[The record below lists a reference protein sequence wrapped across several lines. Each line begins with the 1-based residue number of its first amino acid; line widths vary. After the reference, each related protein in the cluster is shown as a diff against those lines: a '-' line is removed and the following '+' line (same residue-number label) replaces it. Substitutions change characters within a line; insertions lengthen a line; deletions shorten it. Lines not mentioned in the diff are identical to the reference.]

1 MKTRIFLSFLLA
13 ALLVLAG
20 WEAQAQSLVKKV
32 NCTKGQTITRALRGC
47 DGIPVTIQVK
57 GTCSENVDIAR
68 DDVTLIPDPLGGTVI
83 GPDSNKPTIIVRGFR
98 TVIDGLTV
106 SGGGTGIVVRGG
118 ATIQNCTVQNT
129 GANGIVFFHG
139 GNGTVDHCTVQ
150 SNGGHGV
157 VVEGGSATVINSAI
171 SSNTFTGIVVS
182 VSGSARI
189 GMTDQNQYAGNTI
202 SNNQGSGIIISTSGS
217 ANIGGN
223 TISGNGTNPS
233 SLFGYFGVLINGAS
247 AALVGNNSITGNNG
261 SGVLVQYSTVRIGN
275 PSFGLPITNVITGNG
290 TSLVPNA
297 ATGGIF
303 ANQGSSL
310 QIEGATI
317 DGNTGNGV
325 FLGLRSNA
333 RIYNSTVNE
342 NTGNGILLVQ
352 GAALSLQNPVATV
365 TGNGQFGLQCG
376 GGEASYD
383 GNITGIS
390 GNTVGDVSPS
400 CTGF

>member
-1 MKTRIFLSFLLA
+1 MKTRIFSSLLLA

-20 WEAQAQSLVKKV
+20 WEGQAQGFVKKV
-32 NCTKGQTITRALRGC
+32 NCTKGQTITHALQGFN
-47 DGIPVTIQVK
+47 GISITIQVK

-83 GPDSNKPTIIVRGFR
+83 GPDPNQPTIIVRGFR

-129 GANGIVFFHG
+129 GSNGIAFFHG
-139 GNGTVDHCTVQ
+139 GNGTVDNCTVQ
-150 SNGGHGV
+150 NNGGHGV
-157 VVEGGSATVINSAI
+157 VIEGGSATVINSTI
-171 SSNTFTGIVVS
+171 SSNPSAGIVVS

-189 GMTDQNQYAGNTI
+189 GMTDRNQYAGNTI
-202 SNNQGSGIIISTSGS
+202 SSNQGSGIIISTSGG

-233 SLFGYFGVLINGAS
+233 SVFGYFGVLINGAS
-247 AALVGNNSITGNNG
+247 AALVGNNNITGNNG
-261 SGVLVQYSTVRIGN
+261 SGILVQYSTARVGN

-290 TSLVPNA
+290 TILAPNA

-317 DGNTGNGV
+317 NGNTGNGV

-333 RIYNSTVNE
+333 RIYNSTVSN
-342 NTGNGILLVQ
+342 NTGNGILVVQ
-352 GAALSLQNPVATV
+352 GAGLLLQDPAVTVNGNSL
-365 TGNGQFGLQCG
+365 FGLECG
-376 GGEASYD
+376 GTESSFG
-383 GNITGIS
+383 GNTSGIS
-390 GNTVGDVSPS
+390 GNTVGQVSPNCS
-400 CTGF
+400 GF